1 MKLRPFKWGG
11 VFAALIVALASS
23 ALFAPSALAANYD
36 LTVKSQQKGGTYQ
49 ACQLFTGTATQGASG
64 STGELTGI
72 AYGSALTGVDL
83 TKLNGVGGLT
93 GLTGTA
99 GQTGATSAAELA
111 NKLSE
116 TSDAQAVAQKL
127 AELKQG
133 SCTTLTA
140 GSETAAPYTFTA
152 NVAEGY
158 YLVVQTAVSNP
169 QAPDGDK
176 TVNAVLS
183 APMLKVVGS
192 TTIEAKDGVVKHD
205 KEVGEAKANLDP
217 QGDSVIWVKDADHAI
232 DTSDY
237 AIGSKVPFRL
247 TGTLPANIDK
257 YAAFSYK
264 FQDVISKGFTIDK
277 TSIKVTING
286 TEVDASLLN
295 IGAEPT
301 SQLTGNYEGGTALTV
316 GFTNSTTVNGKTITS
331 DIKAAAAANSTKIT
345 LTGNDTVV
353 VTYTATLN
361 GKANIGE
368 PGNPNKSWIEYTKGQ
383 PGGEGTENDTT
394 PPDETWTFTYKLTET
409 KIDATSG
416 DPITTGDA
424 KFRLYTADKAKS
436 ATVDSTGKI
445 TGWVDGDGGTEV
457 TVPANG
463 KFSFAGLDAGTYY
476 LRETK
481 APTGYNLPKDPDFK
495 LVITAKITEEGG
507 VGKITELKL
516 EGGTAAM
523 DGSTAAGE
531 VTGEI
536 SNTSGSTLPVTG
548 GIGTMIFTGIGLVVM
563 ATAGTA
569 LVARRRKMAQVDA

>member
-1 MKLRPFKWGG
+1 MGG

-133 SCTTLTA
+133 TCTTLTA

-183 APMLKVVGS
+183 APMLKVVGP
-192 TTIEAKDGVVKHD
+192 TTIAAKDGVVKHD

-217 QGDSVIWVKDADHAI
+217 GDSAIWVADTDHAI

-237 AIGSKVPFRL
+237 AIGSKVPFKL
-247 TGTLPANIDK
+247 TGTLPANIGK
-257 YAAFSYK
+257 YGAFSYK
-264 FQDVISKGFTIDK
+264 FQDVISKGFTIDQS
-277 TSIKVTING
+277 SIKVTING
-286 TEVDASLLN
+286 TAVDNSLLS
-295 IGAEPT
+295 IGAEPA
-301 SQLTGNYEGGTALTV
+301 SELTGNYEGGTALTV
-316 GFTNSTTVNGKTITS
+316 GFNKSTTVDTKTIAS
-331 DIKAAAAANSTKIT
+331 DIKAVAAANSTPIT
-345 LTGNDTVV
+345 LNGNDTVV

-361 GKANIGE
+361 ENANVGE

-383 PGGEGTENDTT
+383 PGGEGTETSET
-394 PPDETWTFTYKLTET
+394 PKDETWTFTYKLTET
-409 KIDATSG
+409 KIDATS
-416 DPITTGDA
+416 DKAITTGDA
-424 KFRLYTADKAKS
+424 KFRLYTADKSKS

-445 TGWVDGDGGTEV
+445 TGWVDGDDGTEI
-457 TVPANG
+457 TVPASG
-463 KFSFAGLDAGTYY
+463 KFSFSGLDAGTYV
-476 LRETK
+476 LRETA
-481 APTGYNLPKDPDFK
+481 APTGYKLPANPDFT
-495 LVITAKITEEGG
+495 LTITAKITETNG

-516 EGGTAAM
+516 DNAAA
-523 DGSTAAGE
+523 DNPAAGE
-531 VTGEI
+531 VTGNIE
-536 SNTSGSTLPVTG
+536 NTSGSTLPVTG